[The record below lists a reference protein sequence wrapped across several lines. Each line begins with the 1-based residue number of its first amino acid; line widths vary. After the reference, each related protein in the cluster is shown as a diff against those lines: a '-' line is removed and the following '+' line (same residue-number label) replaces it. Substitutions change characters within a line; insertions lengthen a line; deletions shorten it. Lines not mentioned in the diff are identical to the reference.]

1 MFISRDLYGHP
12 IVLHTHTHKHTF
24 VVFSLKRKE
33 LVAAAAVEKNHFSCW
48 RWGDCS
54 RKTKEERNARA
65 RANEFTC
72 LSKVKRMAA
81 KRRRKKN

>member
-12 IVLHTHTHKHTF
+12 IVLHTHKHTF

-54 RKTKEERNARA
+54 WKKKQKKSATREHVQTSLRVSPKSKEWQLKERKRN
-65 RANEFTC
+65 
-72 LSKVKRMAA
+72 
-81 KRRRKKN
+81 